1 MSDESRAVTAADLD
15 ALRVEL
21 REALLSV
28 MDEIL
33 NSVHS
38 VAPPVRSQVQLAET
52 RLAERLDEIERMQT
66 QLATAVQML
75 RANVASLR
83 KQLGESTER

>member
-21 REALLSV
+21 REALTSV

-66 QLATAVQML
+66 QLATSVQML

>member
-1 MSDESRAVTAADLD
+1 MSDDSRPVTAADLD

-21 REALLSV
+21 REALLTV

-52 RLAERLDEIERMQT
+52 RLAERLDQIERKQAH
-66 QLATAVQML
+66 LATAVQL
-75 RANVASLR
+75 VRAELASLR
-83 KQLGESTER
+83 KQLGEST

>member
-1 MSDESRAVTAADLD
+1 MSDDSRPVTAADLD

-21 REALLSV
+21 REALLTV

-52 RLAERLDEIERMQT
+52 RLAERLDEIERKQAH
-66 QLATAVQML
+66 LSTAVQL
-75 RANVASLR
+75 VRADLASLR
-83 KQLGESTER
+83 KQLESRHA

>member
-1 MSDESRAVTAADLD
+1 
-15 ALRVEL
+15 
-21 REALLSV
+21 
-28 MDEIL
+28 
-33 NSVHS
+33 
-38 VAPPVRSQVQLAET
+38 
-52 RLAERLDEIERMQT
+52 MQT